1 MHQPGHLAWSVQ
13 NRMACSK
20 FVTEDV
26 ISVADDA
33 SVSVPGTGTRNKG
46 YKKAN
51 DSQRSQMHQMKK
63 GKKWCKGCGLYKD
76 IASFPVKGAM
86 DLICKRAW
94 NNITLMG
101 ERQGEKEYLAEVFA
115 DHDKLQAITR
125 CYNDHAGVTRSS
137 TRPPIRPPT
146 RPPIRPSIRPP
157 IRPPTRPPTRPRRR
171 AREDWEQIRNRSFE
185 KV

>member
-1 MHQPGHLAWSVQ
+1 
-13 NRMACSK
+13 MACSK

-33 SVSVPGTGTRNKG
+33 SVSVPETRKKEA
-46 YKKAN
+46 KKAS
-51 DSQRSQMHQMKK
+51 DSQRSQVHQTKK
-63 GKKWCKGCGLYKD
+63 GKKRN
-76 IASFPVKGAM
+76 
-86 DLICKRAW
+86 KRAW
-94 NNITLMG
+94 YNIPLVG
-101 ERQGEKEYLAEVFA
+101 ERQGEKEHLAEVPA
-115 DHDKLQAITR
+115 DHDKHQAITR
-125 CYNDHAGVTRSS
+125 CYNDHAGV
-137 TRPPIRPPT
+137 T